1 MDTKFMNSGNSK
13 TSDPRIILLDLSY
26 EINLK
31 RIWINMLLFEILA
44 FTINSIFLAIIQKN
58 KFKISA
64 LTWNE
69 GFQLP
74 DGSYSASNIKD
85 YFEYF

>member
-13 TSDPRIILLDLSY
+13 TSDPRIIDLSY
-26 EINLK
+26 KINLK
-31 RIWINMLLFEILA
+31 RRINMLLFEILA

-69 GFQLP
+69 GFHLP

>member
-1 MDTKFMNSGNSK
+1 MNSGNSK
-13 TSDPRIILLDLSY
+13 TFDPCIIDLSY
-26 EINLK
+26 KLNLK
-31 RIWINMLLFEILA
+31 REDKYVA
-44 FTINSIFLAIIQKN
+44 FWNLSIHYKFNFSGNHTKN